1 VFSQFSSSIKQ
12 FWPQSG
18 GFSKSLSKTE
28 VPAVLMS
35 ESTPAANEAPV
46 LIVSGNGIDGASDA
60 VAVPA

>member
-1 VFSQFSSSIKQ
+1 MQ

-46 LIVSGNGIDGASDA
+46 LIVSGIGIDGASDA
-60 VAVPA
+60 VAAPA